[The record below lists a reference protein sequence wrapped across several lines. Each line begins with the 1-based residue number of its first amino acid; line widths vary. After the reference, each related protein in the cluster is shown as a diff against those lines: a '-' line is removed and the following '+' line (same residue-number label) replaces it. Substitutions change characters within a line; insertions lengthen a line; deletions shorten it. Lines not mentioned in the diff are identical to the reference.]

1 MLNIVEYKDKH
12 KIDIGSYI
20 KVKREL
26 VKFSAVNMKEIGSN
40 PIHITKRVNAR
51 KNNGGYV
58 FSNETRKKMS
68 DAKLGKT
75 MSTLTKEK
83 ISKSNK
89 GKPKSPEHNKKVS
102 DALTGRTHNIETR
115 KKISDAKI
123 GKANGSLNPAANKI
137 SIFNKN
143 GVLMFKCNGNF
154 FKICNEHKL
163 PKALMNSYKNNGAPI
178 YSGKTIKNEVLRKYG
193 KFKGWYAVMEPR
205 EPRMSF

>member
-89 GKPKSPEHNKKVS
+89 GKPKSPEHNKKCQMHLLVEHII
-102 DALTGRTHNIETR
+102 LRLEKKYRTL
-115 KKISDAKI
+115 K
-123 GKANGSLNPAANKI
+123 
-137 SIFNKN
+137 
-143 GVLMFKCNGNF
+143 
-154 FKICNEHKL
+154 
-163 PKALMNSYKNNGAPI
+163 
-178 YSGKTIKNEVLRKYG
+178 
-193 KFKGWYAVMEPR
+193 
-205 EPRMSF
+205 